1 MKNNNIQNIQNLIDL
16 YFANLCKA
24 IGEAELKE
32 YFSIKF
38 QINPEDIM
46 GTKGDETADSSS
58 ATKADEPEQKAK
70 RGTKRGTKR
79 QAAKETARKVAY
91 TTANTYGG
99 TETDAEM
106 LIRIVANHPEIRLRD
121 ESETYVCMKAGVLTC
136 ENAAMWMI
144 HKSADN
150 GKLFSETL
158 DVAIAAH
165 LHENGN
171 GLCAPTLLMIWR
183 VLALHNY
190 NHGKVK
196 EALIDLLRKN
206 TVNAITVL
214 AKATERYT
222 QRNVH
227 DQRVL
232 YIEELLAEKPG
243 IKNQMR

>member
-1 MKNNNIQNIQNLIDL
+1 MKNNNTTINATVNSTIAPEEFYTKL
-16 YFANLCKA
+16 
-24 IGEAELKE
+24 GELVAQYLG
-32 YFSIKF
+32 FVTI
-38 QINPEDIM
+38 INPME
-46 GTKGDETADSSS
+46 TKGDETADSGS
-58 ATKADEPEQKAK
+58 ATKADDPAK
-70 RGTKRGTKR
+70 KRGTKR
-79 QAAKETARKVAY
+79 QATKETARKTSY
-91 TTANTYGG
+91 TSANTYDG
-99 TETDAEM
+99 TETDAEI
-106 LIRIVANHPEIRLRD
+106 LIRIITKHPEIRLRD
-121 ESETYVCMKAGVLTC
+121 ESETYTAYKTGVLTC
-136 ENAAMWMI
+136 EAAAMWMI

-165 LHENGN
+165 LHENAK

-214 AKATERYT
+214 AKATEKYT

>member
-1 MKNNNIQNIQNLIDL
+1 MKNNNIQNLIDV

-24 IGEAELKE
+24 IGEEELKE
-32 YFSIKF
+32 YFSVKF
-38 QINPEDIM
+38 QINPDDLM
-46 GTKGDETADSSS
+46 GTKGDEKPDSGS
-58 ATKADEPEQKAK
+58 ATKADKPAK
-70 RGTKRGTKR
+70 KRGTKR
-79 QAAKETARKVAY
+79 QATKETARKTSY
-91 TTANTYGG
+91 TSAKTYDG
-99 TETDAEM
+99 TDTESDV
-106 LIRIVANHPEIRLRD
+106 LIRVVDNHPEIRLRN
-121 ESETYVCMKAGVLTC
+121 ESETYVPRKTGVLTC

-144 HKSADN
+144 NKSNDN

-165 LHENGN
+165 LHENVN

-183 VLALHNY
+183 ILVLHNY
-190 NHGKVK
+190 NHSKVK
-196 EALIDLLRKN
+196 EALIEILQKN

-232 YIEELLAEKPG
+232 FLEEKLAEIPG
-243 IKNQMR
+243 IKNQMK

>member
-1 MKNNNIQNIQNLIDL
+1 MKNNNIQNLIDL

-46 GTKGDETADSSS
+46 GTKGDGTADSSS
-58 ATKADEPEQKAK
+58 ATKADEANATPKA
-70 RGTKRGTKR
+70 KRGTKR

-91 TTANTYGG
+91 TTANTYDG
-99 TETDAEM
+99 TETDAEI
-106 LIRIVANHPEIRLRD
+106 LIRIVSKHPEIRLRD
-121 ESETYVCMKAGVLTC
+121 ESETYTAYKTGVLTC
-136 ENAAMWMI
+136 EAAAMWMI

-150 GKLFSETL
+150 GKLFDETL
-158 DVAIAAH
+158 DVAIASH
-165 LHENGN
+165 LHENGK

-190 NHGKVK
+190 NHSKVK
-196 EALIDLLRKN
+196 EALIEILRKN

-232 YIEELLAEKPG
+232 YIEEFLAAQPG
-243 IKNQMR
+243 IKNQMC

>member
-1 MKNNNIQNIQNLIDL
+1 MMNREQIEAAFGRFVAKEMGMEDIFQKFLIL
-16 YFANLCKA
+16 
-24 IGEAELKE
+24 
-32 YFSIKF
+32 
-38 QINPEDIM
+38 INPQEIM
-46 GTKGDETADSSS
+46 NDSADES
-58 ATKADEPEQKAK
+58 ATKRKRGEKRQKAK
-70 RGTKRGTKR
+70 ESAQKVYYRGAEIYQGTDEE
-79 QAAKETARKVAY
+79 AET
-91 TTANTYGG
+91 
-99 TETDAEM
+99 
-106 LIRIVANHPEIRLRD
+106 LIRIVAKHPEIRLRN
-121 ESETYVCMKAGVLTC
+121 ESETYVYKKTGVLTC

-144 HKSADN
+144 NKSNDN
-150 GKLFSETL
+150 GKLFDETL

-165 LHENGN
+165 LHENGT

-190 NHGKVK
+190 NHQKVK
-196 EALIDLLRKN
+196 ELLIELLRKN

-232 YIEELLAEKPG
+232 YIEELLAAQPG

>member
-1 MKNNNIQNIQNLIDL
+1 MKNNNIQNLIDL

-46 GTKGDETADSSS
+46 GTKGDGTADSSS
-58 ATKADEPEQKAK
+58 ATKADEPAPKAK
-70 RGTKRGTKR
+70 RGETRM
-79 QAAKETARKVAY
+79 AAKETARKVAY
-91 TTANTYGG
+91 TTANTYDG
-99 TETDAEM
+99 TETDAEI
-106 LIRIVANHPEIRLRD
+106 LIRIVAKHPEIRLRD
-121 ESETYVCMKAGVLTC
+121 ESETYTAYKTGVLTC
-136 ENAAMWMI
+136 EAAAMWMI
-144 HKSADN
+144 HKSTDN
-150 GKLFSETL
+150 GKLFDETL

-165 LHENGN
+165 LHENGK

-183 VLALHNY
+183 ILALHNY
-190 NHGKVK
+190 NHSKVK
-196 EALIDLLRKN
+196 SALIDLLRKN

-232 YIEELLAEKPG
+232 YIEELLAEQPG